1 MNPENEI
8 IEIQNPPVTKHPAE
22 LILAGIK
29 EKLSA
34 FEQEHQQLISQLE
47 NQYQEIKRLHSEVE
61 KHGQEKKIWLTQLI
75 AYWQREV
82 DLINLTTQI
91 KSDLTP
97 EQKEVLLEQMQQ
109 LNQTNVKFARTYQ
122 AKGRW
127 KKTIFY
133 SLMALLLL
141 VLGAGVLWK
150 LRHYLRS
157 NSN

>member
-1 MNPENEI
+1 V
-8 IEIQNPPVTKHPAE
+8 QKQ
-22 LILAGIK
+22 
-29 EKLSA
+29 S
-34 FEQEHQQLISQLE
+34 
-47 NQYQEIKRLHSEVE
+47 
-61 KHGQEKKIWLTQLI
+61 QEKKIWLSQLV

-82 DLINLTTQI
+82 DLINLATQI

-97 EQKEVLLEQMQQ
+97 EQKEALLEQMQQ

-141 VLGAGVLWK
+141 VLGVGGLWK
-150 LRHYLRS
+150 FCHYLRT
-157 NSN
+157 NLH